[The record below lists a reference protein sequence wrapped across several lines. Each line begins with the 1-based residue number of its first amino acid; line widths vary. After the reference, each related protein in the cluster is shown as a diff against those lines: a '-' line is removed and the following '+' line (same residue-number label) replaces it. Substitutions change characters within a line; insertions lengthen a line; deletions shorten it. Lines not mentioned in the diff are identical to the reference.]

1 MTRFQFKTDTSV
13 SKQKRRDARAVE
25 REEKQDAYKD
35 ATRGDRRAA
44 PGKVGKQ
51 YEGKNK
57 RGLPAPTGRSG
68 RGQPQGAEG
77 PRPTRDP
84 RDKRGVLRDAAEAA
98 VPVKDAFSTLIRQT
112 AGEAGLFDKLDPE
125 PAPLALLDYD
135 AEIELKTLAVR
146 KWWTQHALPDKPTR
160 VVGSPEPR
168 HYRSTTKRRLVFKNG
183 GWKWDFFL
191 ERLGGE
197 AKGGIDLLE
206 PASHDAVY
214 KTALA
219 KLNEDSYRPLANALN
234 FLIVRGYPNLM
245 VIFNVFRLNA
255 DVVRKAG
262 LLAEHLSKM
271 QGGKVVAAHIFYDKT
286 RSDYYLE
293 ARVSE
298 GAFRVKKL
306 FGPEFLPM
314 QIDNRRYLLHPTG
327 FFQVNPSIL
336 PRVMAEVQNALKPQK
351 TDRLIDLYC
360 GCGLFTLP
368 AAEVC
373 ASAIGIEGSPVSIDA
388 AQRAAGSAG
397 PALLRN
403 TRFIASRIDAK
414 TLAKLLPPVDGT
426 PEVLLLDPPRQGTAP
441 GVIPLLAERKPR
453 RVAYLFCDM
462 NTMPAEITRWRKQG
476 YMVAK
481 AVPFDMFPGTNN
493 IEMLVVLLPD
503 KYGILNRKK
512 PKVDP
517 VDEAEA
523 EINARTARHEA
534 HVKPRSEKAREALE
548 ARNTKEEVR
557 ARAPERSARSTERSA
572 RSTGGYRQ
580 KTGLR
585 PKEVSPPKEGSHT
598 KSSRPKQDWEKWDTG
613 SDMARKKKPF
623 RPGSS
628 KTSHASSEKRGPAKF
643 GDDKD
648 FRKGSKNAQLK
659 SGKPGAKRPPR
670 GEW

>member
-1 MTRFQFKTDTSV
+1 MTRFQFKTDTSA
-13 SKQKRRDARAVE
+13 SKQKRREKRDVE

-44 PGKVGKQ
+44 PVQGKR

-57 RGLPAPTGRSG
+57 RGAPVLTGRRA
-68 RGQPQGAEG
+68 RGQTPVEG
-77 PRPTRDP
+77 GRDP
-84 RDKRGVLRDAAEAA
+84 RDKRGVLRDAAAEAA
-98 VPVKDAFSTLIRQT
+98 PVKDAFSTLIRQT
-112 AGEAGLFDKLDPE
+112 AGETGLFDKLDPE

-135 AEIELKTLAVR
+135 TELELKTSSIR

-160 VVGSPEPR
+160 VIGSPESR
-168 HYRSTTKRRLVFKNG
+168 HYRSTTKRRLVFRNG

-206 PASHDAVY
+206 PATHEAVY
-214 KTALA
+214 KQALA

-245 VIFNVFRLNA
+245 VVFNVFRLNA

-262 LLAEHLSKM
+262 LLAEHLGKM
-271 QGGKVVAAHIFYDKT
+271 EGGKVVAAHIFYDKS

-368 AAEVC
+368 AAEIC
-373 ASAIGIEGSPVSIDA
+373 AQSIGIEGSPVSIDA
-388 AQRAAGSAG
+388 AQRAVGSAG
-397 PALLRN
+397 PALTRR
-403 TRFIASRIDAK
+403 TRFIASRIDVK

-426 PEVLLLDPPRQGTAP
+426 PEILLLDPPRQGTAP
-441 GVIPLLAERKPR
+441 GVIPFLAERKPR

-493 IEMLVVLLPD
+493 LEMLVVLLPD

-523 EINARTARHEA
+523 EINARMARHEA
-534 HVKPRSEKAREALE
+534 HVKPRAA
-548 ARNTKEEVR
+548 KEEDR
-557 ARAPERSARSTERSA
+557 ARTPERSARTTAAQA
-572 RSTGGYRQ
+572 RATGGYRQ

-585 PKEVSPPKEGSHT
+585 PKEASQSTESPRTRSA
-598 KSSRPKQDWEKWDTG
+598 RPKQDWEKWETG
-613 SDMARKKKPF
+613 SDKARKKKF
-623 RPGSS
+623 SKPGSS
-628 KTSHASSEKRGPAKF
+628 KTSHTSGEKRGPAKF

-648 FRKGSKNAQLK
+648 FRKGSKNAQMK
-659 SGKPGAKRPPR
+659 SGARPPKKPK
-670 GEW
+670 EW